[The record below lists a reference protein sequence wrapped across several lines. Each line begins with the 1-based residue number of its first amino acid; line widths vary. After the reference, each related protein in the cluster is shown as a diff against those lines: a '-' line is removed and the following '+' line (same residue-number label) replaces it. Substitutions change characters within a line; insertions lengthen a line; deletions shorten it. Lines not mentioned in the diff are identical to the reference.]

1 MTAAKPAID
10 KEAAMDNSPETARVA
25 ELKSVAPTEETSR
38 RPDATA
44 ETIEATPASPKPKRP
59 GRRRAIFAGIAFL
72 ALVGAGWYGQ
82 EWWTVGRF
90 MVSTDNAYVGGD
102 IATISPKVSGYIDKV
117 LVANNQR
124 VKAGDPLVTLD
135 DGDYRIAVEQ
145 AKAQIATQELT
156 LKRIDAQIGGARA
169 ALAQA
174 KAQQEAV
181 SAAEVNAKAALTRA
195 KALNSDGHASGAA
208 LDAAEAAWEQAKANL
223 SGAAA
228 GIQAADANIAVLRA
242 QRAEAE
248 SALTSMQLA
257 ADKADRDLSFTVLHA
272 PYDGI
277 IGNLDMQ
284 EGDLVAPGQRL
295 AALVPVNGLYVD
307 ANFKETQLADIKP
320 GEKVAVHVDAYED
333 EPIEGTV
340 VSISPATGSI
350 FSLLPANNATG
361 NFTKVVQRVP
371 VRIALPA
378 KAVEEGR
385 LRAGLS
391 VVVDIDTRTG
401 GRTVETAAAE

>member
-1 MTAAKPAID
+1 MPAAKSAID
-10 KEAAMDNSPETARVA
+10 KDPTTDNSPETARVA
-25 ELKSVAPTEETSR
+25 ELKSFPHTEETSR
-38 RPDATA
+38 KPDATA
-44 ETIEATPASPKPKRP
+44 ETVEATPASPEPKRP
-59 GRRRAIFAGIAFL
+59 GRRRAILAGIALL
-72 ALVGAGWYGQ
+72 ALAGAGWYGQ

-156 LKRIDAQIGGARA
+156 LERIDAQIGGAEA

-195 KALNSDGHASGAA
+195 RTLNSDGHASGAA
-208 LDAAEAAWEQAKANL
+208 LDAAEAAWEEARANL

-307 ANFKETQLADIKP
+307 ANFKETQLAGIKP